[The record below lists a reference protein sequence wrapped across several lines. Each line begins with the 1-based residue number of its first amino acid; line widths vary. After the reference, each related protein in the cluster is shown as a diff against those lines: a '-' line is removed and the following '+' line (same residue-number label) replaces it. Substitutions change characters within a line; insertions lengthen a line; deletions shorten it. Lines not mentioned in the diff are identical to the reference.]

1 MGNTEILYENEP
13 GEFSYTTWG
22 DYTIQLVVSNGSCSD
37 TAYQT
42 IEILPPL
49 PIANFEGPAS
59 GCVPLTVQFD
69 NLSEN
74 FVYSAWAFGDGGSSN
89 TTNPLYTFYQPG
101 TYTVSLVVTGPG
113 GETDQMVQEQIIVVH
128 ARAQAAFT
136 ITPPEVNV
144 PGETIYCLNLSSGA
158 NAYVWE
164 FGDGNSSTQEN
175 PLHEYEL
182 EGLYSIQL
190 IANNAFNCPDTM
202 MLVDVVT
209 AGVGGMID
217 FPNAFTP
224 STNGSNG
231 GYFDPHSL
239 DNDYFFPMHSGVVD
253 YHLMIFNKWGELLF
267 ESKDVNRGWDGYYR
281 GELCRQDVY
290 VWKVNATFVDGESAS
305 RSGDV
310 TLIVK

>member
-1 MGNTEILYENEP
+1 
-13 GEFSYTTWG
+13 
-22 DYTIQLVVSNGSCSD
+22 
-37 TAYQT
+37 
-42 IEILPPL
+42 
-49 PIANFEGPAS
+49 
-59 GCVPLTVQFD
+59 VPLTVQFD

-136 ITPPEVNV
+136 ITPTEVNV
-144 PGETIYCLNLSSGA
+144 PGEPIYCLNLSLGA
-158 NAYVWE
+158 NAYAWE
-164 FGDGNSSTQEN
+164 FGDGNGSTQEN

-267 ESKDVNRGWDGYYR
+267 ESKDVNLGWDGYYR